1 MIKFEIKQNEKT
13 LDRIIKN
20 KIKSK
25 LQSLELIEDLDSI
38 KRFAKKILNAKE
50 CLIWFKDY
58 DKSLFWSIYNNK
70 KIYLSEDFVLKHE
83 DYLLNDNNH
92 REDIQHYKKI
102 IEFIDEIDNLVFY
115 QIQHQQHKYQIF
127 LTIINIK
134 NVHYVQPKIDKEIF
148 HLFSSLLIQTIDK
161 NSITDIAQY
170 YFEEQQKAYNKQKL
184 VIANELQNSNRFQLD
199 IFYKPTDILNGDS
212 YSIYK
217 ASNGDF
223 LVYILDAM
231 GHGIASSLT
240 SYSISAIIQ
249 QKVRAV
255 SNFKELMES
264 ILDNVQYILT
274 DEEQLTCGFFW
285 FKEDLSAVEYVVAG
299 MYAPMLLD
307 GEKIVLAKANN
318 IPFMNFAF
326 DVSITT
332 IELNDFKRFLIFTDG
347 LVEDTK
353 DLEVDLEKLIIE
365 DNYIQDVFN
374 KLNEIEL
381 EDDTTIIRISA
392 K

>member
-1 MIKFEIKQNEKT
+1 
-13 LDRIIKN
+13 
-20 KIKSK
+20 
-25 LQSLELIEDLDSI
+25 
-38 KRFAKKILNAKE
+38 
-50 CLIWFKDY
+50 
-58 DKSLFWSIYNNK
+58 
-70 KIYLSEDFVLKHE
+70 
-83 DYLLNDNNH
+83 
-92 REDIQHYKKI
+92 
-102 IEFIDEIDNLVFY
+102 
-115 QIQHQQHKYQIF
+115 
-127 LTIINIK
+127 
-134 NVHYVQPKIDKEIF
+134 
-148 HLFSSLLIQTIDK
+148 
-161 NSITDIAQY
+161 
-170 YFEEQQKAYNKQKL
+170 
-184 VIANELQNSNRFQLD
+184 
-199 IFYKPTDILNGDS
+199 
-212 YSIYK
+212 
-217 ASNGDF
+217 
-223 LVYILDAM
+223 M

-299 MYAPMLLD
+299 MYAPMILD

-381 EDDTTIIRISA
+381 EDDTTIIRIST

>member
-1 MIKFEIKQNEKT
+1 MIKFEIKKNEKT
-13 LDRIIKN
+13 LDRIIRN

-25 LQSLELIEDLDSI
+25 LQNLELIEDLDSI

-58 DKSLFWSIYNNK
+58 EKNLFWSVYNNK

-83 DYLLNDNNH
+83 DYLLNDQN
-92 REDIQHYKKI
+92 REDIQYYKKT
-102 IEFIDEIDNLVFY
+102 IEFEDEINNLIFY
-115 QIQHQQHKYQIF
+115 QIQHQQHKYQVF

-134 NVHYVQPKIDKEIF
+134 NKNYVQPKIDKEIF
-148 HLFSSLLIQTIDK
+148 NIFSSLLIQTIDK
-161 NSITDIAQY
+161 NSIADIAKY

-184 VIANELQNSNRFQLD
+184 IIANEFQNSNRFIID

-299 MYAPMLLD
+299 MYAPMILD

-381 EDDTTIIRISA
+381 EDDTTIIRIST

>member
-1 MIKFEIKQNEKT
+1 M
-13 LDRIIKN
+13 DRIIRN

-25 LQSLELIEDLDSI
+25 LQNLELIEDLDSI

-58 DKSLFWSIYNNK
+58 EKNLFWSVYNNK

-83 DYLLNDNNH
+83 DYLLNDQN
-92 REDIQHYKKI
+92 REDIQYYKKT
-102 IEFIDEIDNLVFY
+102 IEFEDEINNLIFY
-115 QIQHQQHKYQIF
+115 QIQHQQHKYQVF

-134 NVHYVQPKIDKEIF
+134 NKNYVQPKIDKEIF
-148 HLFSSLLIQTIDK
+148 NIFSSLLIQTIDK
-161 NSITDIAQY
+161 NSIADIAKY

-184 VIANELQNSNRFQLD
+184 IIANEFQNSNRFIID

-274 DEEQLTCGFFW
+274 DEEQ
-285 FKEDLSAVEYVVAG
+285 
-299 MYAPMLLD
+299 
-307 GEKIVLAKANN
+307 
-318 IPFMNFAF
+318 
-326 DVSITT
+326 
-332 IELNDFKRFLIFTDG
+332 
-347 LVEDTK
+347 
-353 DLEVDLEKLIIE
+353 
-365 DNYIQDVFN
+365 
-374 KLNEIEL
+374 
-381 EDDTTIIRISA
+381 
-392 K
+392 

>member
-1 MIKFEIKQNEKT
+1 
-13 LDRIIKN
+13 
-20 KIKSK
+20 
-25 LQSLELIEDLDSI
+25 
-38 KRFAKKILNAKE
+38 
-50 CLIWFKDY
+50 
-58 DKSLFWSIYNNK
+58 
-70 KIYLSEDFVLKHE
+70 
-83 DYLLNDNNH
+83 
-92 REDIQHYKKI
+92 
-102 IEFIDEIDNLVFY
+102 
-115 QIQHQQHKYQIF
+115 
-127 LTIINIK
+127 
-134 NVHYVQPKIDKEIF
+134 
-148 HLFSSLLIQTIDK
+148 
-161 NSITDIAQY
+161 
-170 YFEEQQKAYNKQKL
+170 
-184 VIANELQNSNRFQLD
+184 
-199 IFYKPTDILNGDS
+199 
-212 YSIYK
+212 
-217 ASNGDF
+217 
-223 LVYILDAM
+223 M

-353 DLEVDLEKLIIE
+353 DLDVDLERLIIE
-365 DNYIQDVFN
+365 DDYIQDVFK
-374 KLNEIEL
+374 KLNEMEL
-381 EDDTTIIRISA
+381 EDDTTIIRIST

>member
-1 MIKFEIKQNEKT
+1 MDK
-13 LDRIIKN
+13 IIKS

-25 LQSLELIEDLDSI
+25 LQNLELIEDLDSI

-50 CLIWFKDY
+50 CLIWFKDFE
-58 DKSLFWSIYNNK
+58 KKLFWSVFNRR
-70 KIYLSEDFVLKHE
+70 KIYLTEEAIFKYEDC
-83 DYLLNDNNH
+83 LLSS
-92 REDIQHYKKI
+92 DIHKQDIEYYRNK
-102 IEFIDEIDNLVFY
+102 IEFEDEINNLIFY
-115 QIQHQQHKYQIF
+115 QIQHEEHKYQVF

-134 NVHYVQPKIDKEIF
+134 NIHYVQPKIDKEIF
-148 HLFSSLLIQTIDK
+148 NLFSSLLIQTIDK

-170 YFEEQQKAYNKQKL
+170 YFEEQQKAYSKQKL

-353 DLEVDLEKLIIE
+353 DLDVDLERLIIE
-365 DNYIQDVFN
+365 DDYIQDVFK
-374 KLNEIEL
+374 KLNEMEL
-381 EDDTTIIRISA
+381 EDDTTIIRIST

>member
-1 MIKFEIKQNEKT
+1 LIKFEIKKNEKT
-13 LDRIIKN
+13 LDRIIRN

-25 LQSLELIEDLDSI
+25 LQNLELIEDLDSI

-58 DKSLFWSIYNNK
+58 EKNLFWSVYNNK

-83 DYLLNDNNH
+83 DYLLNDQN
-92 REDIQHYKKI
+92 REDIQYYKKT
-102 IEFIDEIDNLVFY
+102 IEFEDEINNLIFY
-115 QIQHQQHKYQIF
+115 QIQHQQHKYQVF

-134 NVHYVQPKIDKEIF
+134 NKNYVQPKIDKEIF
-148 HLFSSLLIQTIDK
+148 NIFSSLLIQTIDK
-161 NSITDIAQY
+161 NSIADIAKY

-184 VIANELQNSNRFQLD
+184 IIANEFQNSNRFIID

-299 MYAPMLLD
+299 MYAPMILD

-381 EDDTTIIRISA
+381 EDDTTIIRIST